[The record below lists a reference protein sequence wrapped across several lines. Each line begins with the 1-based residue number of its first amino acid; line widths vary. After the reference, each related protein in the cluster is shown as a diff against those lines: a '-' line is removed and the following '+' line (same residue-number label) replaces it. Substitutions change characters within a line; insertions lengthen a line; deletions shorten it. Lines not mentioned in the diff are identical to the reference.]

1 MKAVVWAVVLVVV
14 LGGCQTMSGR
24 TMGRW
29 VDDHT
34 IAAKVKARLAA
45 LRSTP
50 FTHITVDTY
59 NGTVYLSGIA
69 GNEDTKRRAE
79 ALASTV
85 RGVTQVVPNLE
96 VHRGPLAASP
106 RTEPALVGPVTPA
119 TWLSHTLLAKVPG
132 IDLVTG
138 DPVGHPEGPFAAY
151 DRGGRLVATIY
162 TISMR
167 DLAEHG
173 LADLEG
179 ARRRIDHVSIVP
191 VADEPDVPVAHY
203 HIILWH
209 VTAQQAA
216 KLR

>member
-1 MKAVVWAVVLVVV
+1 MKGILFAVVLVVV

-34 IAAKVKARLAA
+34 ITAKVKARLAS
-45 LRSTP
+45 LRATP

-59 NGTVYLSGIA
+59 NGTVYLSGVA

-85 RGVTQVVPNLE
+85 RGVTEVVPNLE
-96 VHRGPLAASP
+96 VHHGPPAASP
-106 RTEPALVGPVTPA
+106 RTEPRLAGPAMPA
-119 TWLSHTLLAKVPG
+119 TWLSHTLLATVPG
-132 IDLVTG
+132 IDVVTG

-151 DRGGRLVATIY
+151 DHAGHLVATIY

-173 LADLEG
+173 ISDMGG
-179 ARRRIDHVSIVP
+179 ARRRIDHVTILP

-209 VTAQQAA
+209 VTPEQAA
-216 KLR
+216 NLR